1 MAKDRGRNQ
10 NTARADETGFRWF
23 ARACEAFGGT
33 NPVRPTPEEADP
45 EEEAFLSSWVL
56 LFTAMHQKPRSTTT
70 ASGVRKDRA
79 NPNSSAAMLRGAH
92 RSLAEYG
99 SYVPPM
105 KAVAPVLKGM
115 RTAMIDDFGD
125 DAMAA
130 EQAAAFP
137 QHMLDAMRT
146 NLEICAVPGLSDEEC
161 GVAGDMLVAGINLG
175 LRKAEYPRYKR
186 SNIQW
191 RDGNKRPLEPTP
203 ENIAKAHWM
212 EVTPVCSKTD
222 PHNKQWG
229 ATRMWFRVNDA
240 DPWSLASRL
249 RRRELNN
256 PCRPSERHCMPL
268 FADLAGA
275 LNTSFSSHRMTSIM
289 SAMVATATAPDKRR
303 FFRWHSCR
311 RTMACKLRKA
321 KKPWDRIQTLLRWKS
336 PDSVHI
342 YGALDAEDYAQD
354 VEDGLRAD
362 ATGVRSDTLPPL
374 DPNFGAVDS
383 VIEEISASLRSPASE
398 RRTPPAEPLLSQS
411 KKQEATQPPAVLEYD
426 LGGVVVSGIESDSW
440 GLVGTK
446 LRVPLSAWPDTANL
460 AGTESC
466 VVVALAVSAPHEG
479 NYLLRALDD
488 EIYAFSLRDVR
499 KLIPSAR
506 AAALRRSG
514 QWRRKPEPDG
524 AVGA

>member
-1 MAKDRGRNQ
+1 MLQDAVEKVGMAKDRGRNQ

-161 GVAGDMLVAGINLG
+161 GVASDMLVAGINLG

-212 EVTPVCSKTD
+212 EVTPVCSKG
-222 PHNKQWG
+222 PLEPRQQ
-229 ATRMWFRVNDA
+229 AVPARAQQPVPSFRA
-240 DPWSLASRL
+240 
-249 RRRELNN
+249 
-256 PCRPSERHCMPL
+256 PL
-268 FADLAGA
+268 
-275 LNTSFSSHRMTSIM
+275 H
-289 SAMVATATAPDKRR
+289 
-303 FFRWHSCR
+303 
-311 RTMACKLRKA
+311 
-321 KKPWDRIQTLLRWKS
+321 
-336 PDSVHI
+336 
-342 YGALDAEDYAQD
+342 
-354 VEDGLRAD
+354 
-362 ATGVRSDTLPPL
+362 
-374 DPNFGAVDS
+374 
-383 VIEEISASLRSPASE
+383 ASLRQPGW
-398 RRTPPAEPLLSQS
+398 RPQHILL
-411 KKQEATQPPAVLEYD
+411 
-426 LGGVVVSGIESDSW
+426 I
-440 GLVGTK
+440 
-446 LRVPLSAWPDTANL
+446 
-460 AGTESC
+460 
-466 VVVALAVSAPHEG
+466 APHDFHHVSYG
-479 NYLLRALDD
+479 RHCNGTGQAPFLSLALLPAHHGMQ
-488 EIYAFSLRDVR
+488 
-499 KLIPSAR
+499 
-506 AAALRRSG
+506 AA
-514 QWRRKPEPDG
+514 
-524 AVGA
+524 